1 MDYTSGIGGL
11 NVEKDESVD
20 SNFDLFGKTEYEVGV
35 KKLVSQIFRPLSSP
49 NTSGPFTFKIPSDPD
64 KFTNAQSLRL
74 HGRMRIKKRDRQT
87 EALTNLTTEY
97 VAPINNIFDSLWS
110 SISIKLNGCE
120 ITDPSSKW
128 YAYKAYFENHIS
140 YSSSCKENVL
150 SYRGYYKDS
159 AGKFDEVGNLIAQ
172 TPSTNAGF
180 LKRKELFA
188 GSQWVY
194 FAINLH
200 SDITTLRKYIPPGIQ
215 IELEFQRN
223 VNKFCL
229 LSDIHED
236 NYAIEIDDLRLK
248 VDRIIPSEKIED
260 FYKKN
265 IENKVSPRLPIDRSL
280 LKTYIVNQG
289 LFDLS
294 EYNIITG
301 NQLPDQVIVGIVD
314 HDANMGLIGKNP
326 FNFKDYDISEASL
339 VVNGMHEPQ
348 ELYKMYKS
356 VGDKVDMY
364 ANFLENTG
372 VSTDDREIGITMED
386 YYGGSFILAW
396 DRTQDKCNRFHRHI
410 TDSGSLSINLKT
422 RTALP
427 NNVTVIVYATYSKDL
442 IIDGDRVL
450 TAAF

>member
-1 MDYTSGIGGL
+1 MG
-11 NVEKDESVD
+11 
-20 SNFDLFGKTEYEVGV
+20 
-35 KKLVSQIFRPLSSP
+35 
-49 NTSGPFTFKIPSDPD
+49 
-64 KFTNAQSLRL
+64 
-74 HGRMRIKKRDRQT
+74 
-87 EALTNLTTEY
+87 TNLSNEY

-150 SYRGYYKDS
+150 SYRGYYRDS

-188 GSQWVY
+188 SSQWVY

-280 LKTYIVNQG
+280 LKIYIVNQG

-294 EYNIITG
+294 EYNIISG

-314 HDANMGLIGKNP
+314 HDANMGYGISDIGYGIW
-326 FNFKDYDISEASL
+326 DMGYGIS
-339 VVNGMHEPQ
+339 
-348 ELYKMYKS
+348 
-356 VGDKVDMY
+356 DMGY
-364 ANFLENTG
+364 RIWDMGYRIWDMEY
-372 VSTDDREIGITMED
+372 GIWDMG
-386 YYGGSFILAW
+386 YGISDMGYGIW
-396 DRTQDKCNRFHRHI
+396 DMGYRIWDMGYRIWDMGPC
-410 TDSGSLSINLKT
+410 
-422 RTALP
+422 
-427 NNVTVIVYATYSKDL
+427 
-442 IIDGDRVL
+442 
-450 TAAF
+450 